1 MSGGPYLQMFTNVT
15 L

>member
-1 MSGGPYLQMFTNVT
+1 VSGGPCLQMFTNVT